1 MTIKTEARYCLQ
13 IRQDKIDKFTYKSK
27 LATISKYDLYDFDPG
42 YEIISEMR
50 EEALA
55 AKERKYNEKKE
66 LEKARRKHYAS
77 IIGTMTSLAIKNGL
91 YF

>member
-1 MTIKTEARYCLQ
+1 MIIKNESGYCLQ
-13 IRQDKIDKFTYKSK
+13 IRQDKIDKFTYKLK

-42 YEIISEMR
+42 YEIIPEMR

-66 LEKARRKHYAS
+66 FEKARRKHYAS
-77 IIGTMTSLAIKNGL
+77 IMSTMTGLAIKNGL

>member
-1 MTIKTEARYCLQ
+1 MTIKNESGYYLQ
-13 IRQDKIDKFTYKSK
+13 IRQDKIDKFTYKLK

-42 YEIISEMR
+42 YEIIPEMR

-66 LEKARRKHYAS
+66 FEKARRNHYAS
-77 IIGTMTSLAIKNGL
+77 IMGMMTGLAIKSGL

>member
-1 MTIKTEARYCLQ
+1 MTIKTEAGYCLQ
-13 IRQDKIDKFTYKSK
+13 IRQDKIDKFTYKLK

-42 YEIISEMR
+42 YEIIPEMR

-55 AKERKYNEKKE
+55 TKERKYNEKKE
-66 LEKARRKHYAS
+66 FEKARRKHYAS
-77 IIGTMTSLAIKNGL
+77 IMGMMTGLAIKSRL

>member
-1 MTIKTEARYCLQ
+1 MTIKTEAGYCLQ
-13 IRQDKIDKFTYKSK
+13 IRQDKIDKSTHKLK
-27 LATISKYDLYDFDPG
+27 LATISKYDLYDFVPG
-42 YEIISEMR
+42 YEIIPEMI

-66 LEKARRKHYAS
+66 LEKARRNHYAS
-77 IIGTMTSLAIKNGL
+77 IMGTMTGLAIKSGL